1 MCRVGKMKLLVAVKR
16 VVDHN
21 IKVHIKPDGSN
32 VELAGARMSI
42 NPFDENAMEAAMRLK
57 ESGAATEVVA
67 VTVGTTAA
75 QDVLRHAL
83 AMGADRAILL
93 ESSEAVQPLG
103 VARLL
108 KVLVEREQPGLV
120 LLGKQ
125 SIDDDTC
132 QTGQMLAAL
141 LDYGQG
147 TFISALNIE
156 NGEAVV
162 TREIEGGTEKIA
174 VKLPAVLTADLRLN
188 EPRYVKLPNLMMA
201 KKKPIQTISASE
213 FGIDV
218 SPRLALVKVA
228 DPPARKACVMVNNV
242 QELVEKLRSEARVLP

>member
-1 MCRVGKMKLLVAVKR
+1 MKLLVAVKR

-57 ESGAATEVVA
+57 ESGVATEVVA

-103 VARLL
+103 VAQLL

-147 TFISALNIE
+147 TFISALDIE

-162 TREIEGGTEKIA
+162 TR
-174 VKLPAVLTADLRLN
+174 
-188 EPRYVKLPNLMMA
+188 
-201 KKKPIQTISASE
+201 
-213 FGIDV
+213 
-218 SPRLALVKVA
+218 
-228 DPPARKACVMVNNV
+228 
-242 QELVEKLRSEARVLP
+242 

>member
-1 MCRVGKMKLLVAVKR
+1 MKLLVAVKR

>member
-1 MCRVGKMKLLVAVKR
+1 MKLLVAVKR

-32 VELAGARMSI
+32 VELTGARMSI

-57 ESGAATEVVA
+57 ESGAATEIVA
-67 VTVGTTAA
+67 VTVGPAAA

-93 ESSEAVQPLG
+93 ESAEACEPLG
-103 VARLL
+103 VAKLL
-108 KVLVEREQPGLV
+108 KMLVEREQPGLV
-120 LLGKQ
+120 LIGKQ
-125 SIDDDTC
+125 SVDDDTC

-147 TFISALNIE
+147 AFVSALDIE
-156 NGEAVV
+156 NGEALV
-162 TREIEGGTEKIA
+162 TREIEGGSEKIA
-174 VKLPAVLTADLRLN
+174 VTLPAVLTADLRLN

-201 KKKPIQTISASE
+201 KKKPIETISASE

-218 SPRLALVKVA
+218 SPRLALIQVA
-228 DPPARKACVMVNNV
+228 DPPARTACAMVGNV

>member
-1 MCRVGKMKLLVAVKR
+1 MKLLVAVKR

-32 VELAGARMSI
+32 VELTGARMSI

-57 ESGAATEVVA
+57 ESGVATEIVA
-67 VTVGTTAA
+67 VTVGTAA
-75 QDVLRHAL
+75 AHDVLRHAL

-93 ESSEAVQPLG
+93 ESAEVSEPLG
-103 VARLL
+103 VAKLL
-108 KVLVEREQPGLV
+108 KVLVEREQPGLI

-147 TFISALNIE
+147 TFISTLDIE

-162 TREIEGGTEKIA
+162 TREVEGGTEKIA
-174 VKLPAVLTADLRLN
+174 VALPAVLTVDLRLN

-201 KKKPIQTISASE
+201 RKKPIQTLSAAE
-213 FGIDV
+213 FGVDV
-218 SPRLALVKVA
+218 SPRLTLVKVA
-228 DPPARKACVMVNNV
+228 DPLARKACTMVNTV

>member
-1 MCRVGKMKLLVAVKR
+1 MKLLVAVKR

-32 VELAGARMSI
+32 VELTGARMSI

-57 ESGAATEVVA
+57 ESGVATEIVA
-67 VTVGTTAA
+67 VTVGTAAA

-93 ESSEAVQPLG
+93 ESSEVVQPLG
-103 VARLL
+103 VAQLL

-147 TFISALNIE
+147 AFISALNIE
-156 NGEAVV
+156 NGEAIV

-174 VKLPAVLTADLRLN
+174 VTLPAVLTADLRLN

-218 SPRLALVKVA
+218 SPRLTLVKVTA
-228 DPPARKACVMVNNV
+228 PPARKACSMVNNV

>member
-1 MCRVGKMKLLVAVKR
+1 MKLLVAVKR

-21 IKVHIKPDGSN
+21 IKVHIKPDGSD

-42 NPFDENAMEAAMRLK
+42 NPFDENAVEAAMRLK
-57 ESGAATEVVA
+57 ESGVATEVVA
-67 VTVGTTAA
+67 VTVGPAAA

-108 KVLVEREQPGLV
+108 KALVEREQPGLV

-147 TFISALNIE
+147 TFISALEIE

-174 VKLPAVLTADLRLN
+174 VALPAVLTADLRLN

-228 DPPARKACVMVNNV
+228 DPPARRACVMVDNV
-242 QELVEKLRSEARVLP
+242 QELVEKLRSEAGVLP

>member
-1 MCRVGKMKLLVAVKR
+1 MKLLVAVKR

-21 IKVHIKPDGSN
+21 IKVHIKPDGSD
-32 VELAGARMSI
+32 VELANVRMSI
-42 NPFDENAMEAAMRLK
+42 NPFDENAVEAAVRLK
-57 ESGAATEVVA
+57 ESGVAHEVVA
-67 VTVGTTAA
+67 VAVGTAAA

-93 ESSEAVQPLG
+93 ESGDTLQPLG
-103 VARLL
+103 TAKLL
-108 KVLVEREQPGLV
+108 KALIEREQPDLV

-141 LDYGQG
+141 LGYGQG
-147 TFISALNIE
+147 TFISALEME
-156 NGEAVV
+156 NGEAIV
-162 TREIEGGTEKIA
+162 TREVEGGSERIA
-174 VKLPAVLTADLRLN
+174 VALPAVLTADLRLN

-201 KKKPIQTISASE
+201 KKKPIQTIQAAE

-218 SPRLALVKVA
+218 SPRLALVNVA
-228 DPPARKACVMVNNV
+228 DPPARKPCTMVGNV
-242 QELVEKLRSEARVLP
+242 GELVEKLRSEARVLP

>member
-1 MCRVGKMKLLVAVKR
+1 MKLLVAVKR

-32 VELAGARMSI
+32 VDLAGARMSI

-57 ESGAATEVVA
+57 ESGVATEIVA

-93 ESSEAVQPLG
+93 ESAEASEPLA

-108 KVLVEREQPGLV
+108 KVLVEREQPNLI

-147 TFISALNIE
+147 TFISTLDIE

-162 TREIEGGTEKIA
+162 TREVEGGTEKIA
-174 VKLPAVLTADLRLN
+174 VALPAVLTVDLRLN

-201 KKKPIQTISASE
+201 RKKPIQTLSATE
-213 FGIDV
+213 FGVDV
-218 SPRLALVKVA
+218 SPRLTLVKVA
-228 DPPARKACVMVNNV
+228 DPAARKACTMVNTV

>member
-1 MCRVGKMKLLVAVKR
+1 MKLLVAVKR

-42 NPFDENAMEAAMRLK
+42 NPFDENAVEAAMRLK
-57 ESGAATEVVA
+57 ESGVATEVVA
-67 VTVGTTAA
+67 VTVGPAAA

-108 KVLVEREQPGLV
+108 KALVEREQPGLV

-141 LDYGQG
+141 LGYGQG
-147 TFISALNIE
+147 TFISALEIE

-174 VKLPAVLTADLRLN
+174 VALPAILTADLRLN

-201 KKKPIQTISASE
+201 KKKPIQTLSASEE

-228 DPPARKACVMVNNV
+228 DPPARRACVMVDNV
-242 QELVEKLRSEARVLP
+242 QELVEKLRSEAGVLP

>member
-1 MCRVGKMKLLVAVKR
+1 MKLLVAVKR

-21 IKVHIKPDGSN
+21 INVHIKPDGSN

-57 ESGAATEVVA
+57 ESGVATEIVA
-67 VTVGTTAA
+67 ATVGTTAA

-103 VARLL
+103 VAQLL

-174 VKLPAVLTADLRLN
+174 VTLPAVLTADLRLN

-201 KKKPIQTISASE
+201 KKKPIQTISAAE

-228 DPPARKACVMVNNV
+228 DPPARKACAMVNNV

>member
-1 MCRVGKMKLLVAVKR
+1 MKLLVAVKR

-21 IKVHIKPDGSN
+21 IKVHIKPDGSD

-57 ESGAATEVVA
+57 ESGVATEVVA
-67 VTVGTTAA
+67 VTVGTTVA

-93 ESSEAVQPLG
+93 ESGEAVQPLG
-103 VARLL
+103 IARLL

-141 LDYGQG
+141 LGYGQG
-147 TFISALNIE
+147 TFISTLNIE
-156 NGEAVV
+156 NGEAIV

-174 VKLPAVLTADLRLN
+174 VTLPAVLTADLRLN

-201 KKKPIQTISASE
+201 KKKTIQTISASE

-218 SPRLALVKVA
+218 SPRLALVNVA

-242 QELVEKLRSEARVLP
+242 QELVEKLRSEAGVLP

>member
-1 MCRVGKMKLLVAVKR
+1 MKLLVAVKR

-57 ESGAATEVVA
+57 ESGVASEIVA

-75 QDVLRHAL
+75 HDVLRHAL

-93 ESSEAVQPLG
+93 ESAEVSEPLG
-103 VARLL
+103 VAKLL
-108 KVLVEREQPGLV
+108 KVLVEREQPGLI

-147 TFISALNIE
+147 TFISTLDIE

-162 TREIEGGTEKIA
+162 TREVEGGTEKIA
-174 VKLPAVLTADLRLN
+174 VALPAVLTVDLRLN

-201 KKKPIQTISASE
+201 RKKSIQTLSVAE
-213 FGIDV
+213 FGVDV
-218 SPRLALVKVA
+218 SPRLTLVKVA
-228 DPPARKACVMVNNV
+228 DPLARKACTMVNTV

>member
-1 MCRVGKMKLLVAVKR
+1 MKLLVAVKR

-57 ESGAATEVVA
+57 ESGVATEVVA

-125 SIDDDTC
+125 SIDDDSC

-174 VKLPAVLTADLRLN
+174 VTLPAVLTADLRLN

>member
-1 MCRVGKMKLLVAVKR
+1 MKLLVAVKR

-21 IKVHIKPDGSN
+21 IKVHIKPDGSD

-42 NPFDENAMEAAMRLK
+42 NPFDENAVEAAMRLK
-57 ESGAATEVVA
+57 ESGVATEVVA
-67 VTVGTTAA
+67 VTVGPAAA

-108 KVLVEREQPGLV
+108 KALVEREQPGLV

-147 TFISALNIE
+147 TFISALEIE

-162 TREIEGGTEKIA
+162 TREIEGGTEKVA
-174 VKLPAVLTADLRLN
+174 VTLPAVLTADLRLN

-228 DPPARKACVMVNNV
+228 DPPARRACVMVDNV
-242 QELVEKLRSEARVLP
+242 QELVEKLRSEAGVLP

>member
-1 MCRVGKMKLLVAVKR
+1 
-16 VVDHN
+16 
-21 IKVHIKPDGSN
+21 
-32 VELAGARMSI
+32 
-42 NPFDENAMEAAMRLK
+42 
-57 ESGAATEVVA
+57 
-67 VTVGTTAA
+67 
-75 QDVLRHAL
+75 
-83 AMGADRAILL
+83 
-93 ESSEAVQPLG
+93 VQPLG
-103 VARLL
+103 VAKLL

-156 NGEAVV
+156 NGEAIV

-174 VKLPAVLTADLRLN
+174 VALPAVLTADLRLN

-228 DPPARKACVMVNNV
+228 DPLLIEHCHGQQRAGAG
-242 QELVEKLRSEARVLP
+242 

>member
-1 MCRVGKMKLLVAVKR
+1 MKLLVAVKR

-21 IKVHIKPDGSN
+21 IKVHIKPDGSD

-57 ESGAATEVVA
+57 ESGVATEVVA
-67 VTVGTTAA
+67 VTVGPAAA

-132 QTGQMLAAL
+132 QTGQMLAGL

-147 TFISALNIE
+147 TFISALEIE

-174 VKLPAVLTADLRLN
+174 VALPAVLTADLRLN

-201 KKKPIQTISASE
+201 KKKPIQTLSASE

-228 DPPARKACVMVNNV
+228 DPPARRACVMVDNV
-242 QELVEKLRSEARVLP
+242 QELVEKLRAEARVLP

>member
-1 MCRVGKMKLLVAVKR
+1 MKLLVAVKR

-21 IKVHIKPDGSN
+21 IKVHIKPDGSD

-42 NPFDENAMEAAMRLK
+42 NPFDENAVEAAMRLK
-57 ESGAATEVVA
+57 ESGVATEVVA
-67 VTVGTTAA
+67 VTVGPAAA

-93 ESSEAVQPLG
+93 ESSKAVQPLG

-108 KVLVEREQPGLV
+108 KALVEREQPGLV

-147 TFISALNIE
+147 TFISALEIE

-174 VKLPAVLTADLRLN
+174 VTLPAVLTADLRLN

-228 DPPARKACVMVNNV
+228 DPPARRACVMVSNV
-242 QELVEKLRSEARVLP
+242 QELVEKLRSEAGVLP

>member
-1 MCRVGKMKLLVAVKR
+1 MKLLVAVKR

-21 IKVHIKPDGSN
+21 IKVHIKPDGSD

-42 NPFDENAMEAAMRLK
+42 NPFDENAVEAAMRLQ
-57 ESGAATEVVA
+57 ESGVATEVVA
-67 VTVGTTAA
+67 VTVGPAAA

-93 ESSEAVQPLG
+93 ESSKAVQPLG

-108 KVLVEREQPGLV
+108 KALVEREQPGLV

-147 TFISALNIE
+147 TFISALEIE

-174 VKLPAVLTADLRLN
+174 VTLPAVLTADLRLN

-228 DPPARKACVMVNNV
+228 DPPARRACVMVSNV
-242 QELVEKLRSEARVLP
+242 QELVEKLRSEAGVLP

>member
-1 MCRVGKMKLLVAVKR
+1 MKLLVAVKR

-218 SPRLALVKVA
+218 SPRLVLVKVA
-228 DPPARKACVMVNNV
+228 DPPARKACTMVDNV
-242 QELVEKLRSEARVLP
+242 QELVEKLRSEAKVLP

>member
-1 MCRVGKMKLLVAVKR
+1 MKLLVAVKR

-57 ESGAATEVVA
+57 ESGVASEIVA

-75 QDVLRHAL
+75 HDVLRHAL

-93 ESSEAVQPLG
+93 ESAEVSEPLG
-103 VARLL
+103 VAKLL
-108 KVLVEREQPGLV
+108 KVLVEREQPGLI

-147 TFISALNIE
+147 TFISTLDIE

-162 TREIEGGTEKIA
+162 TREVEGGTEKIA
-174 VKLPAVLTADLRLN
+174 VALPAVLTVDLRLN

-201 KKKPIQTISASE
+201 RKKSIQTLSAAE
-213 FGIDV
+213 FGVDI
-218 SPRLALVKVA
+218 SPRLTLVKVA
-228 DPPARKACVMVNNV
+228 DPLARKACTMVNTV